1 MNPRCE
7 EFQTMIATGL
17 AESSEIRRTED
28 IRRHLEGCPDC
39 RDYFRALQADDE
51 RLAAFTES
59 LRPSLSRLEDRTIA
73 SLSGVPAVC
82 RDRPRNTWAR
92 SVYATV
98 AVAAALC
105 VVATLAVRFL
115 GLTGVASVGLA
126 RTLEAMQGQA
136 WVHSVE
142 STRLGTV
149 HEIWRRQ
156 DGRIVAFK
164 KPNGS
169 VCYTD
174 YVGNVEYEY
183 NRNSNKIVISLVAGS
198 HVLALDET
206 PLEMVANI
214 IESAE
219 KAGAK
224 ARHLGPAEPGTT
236 TEVIRLDYPDVFHL
250 SSTILTRDTV
260 TNLLLRVEWIRR
272 AGEEVV
278 VAFDYPDPGPTD
290 IYALGVPADATVYDT
305 RPTGPA
311 MTLVKRI
318 QERLDR
324 GFGDHQA
331 ILLESEIENDV
342 VYLPMHV
349 SVFRQKGP
357 RKRWDYYRAFNF
369 RGLDLPYPGEEGR
382 WPNLSMAH
390 VFDVIA
396 SGAMSPTHQMVFDG
410 SRTVTRQVYNR
421 EVQVHESPADQFKIP
436 WGAPWARYLPSLAW
450 PDLYFEIQMG
460 SSAHAKT
467 EVLELPADP
476 NRPGLVGL
484 RLVRFAETQDCW
496 FDPARDHVL
505 MERIRIQQRV
515 NTRREF
521 VRELGQAS
529 TGVWYPRVIEVEST
543 NLGPDGVPD
552 RTLRRERR
560 ILFEGKPVID
570 DAIFDPATLTR

>member
-1 MNPRCE
+1 MNARCE
-7 EFQTMIATGL
+7 EFQTMIAAGL
-17 AESSEIRRTED
+17 GEFSEIRQTEE
-28 IRRHLEGCPDC
+28 IRRHLEGCSDC
-39 RDYFRALQADDE
+39 REYFRALQADDE
-51 RLAAFTES
+51 LLAVFTES
-59 LRPSLSRLEDRTIA
+59 LRPSLSRLEARTID

-82 RDRPRNTWAR
+82 RGRFRKTWAR
-92 SVYATV
+92 KVCATV

-105 VVATLAVRFL
+105 VVATLAVRIL

-126 RTLEAMQGQA
+126 GTLEAMQGKA

-142 STRLGTV
+142 RV
-149 HEIWRRQ
+149 HEIWRRR

-164 KPNGS
+164 RPNGS

-174 YVGNVEYEY
+174 YADNVEYEY
-183 NRNSNKIVISLVAGS
+183 NPNSRKIVISLVAGS
-198 HVLALDET
+198 HVLARDET

-224 ARHLGPAEPGTT
+224 VRHLGPAEPGTS
-236 TEVIRLDYPDVFHL
+236 TEVIRLDYPDGFHL
-250 SSTILTRDTV
+250 SSTLLTRDTA
-260 TNLLLRVEWIRR
+260 TNLLLRIEWIRR
-272 AGEEVV
+272 AGEKMTVT
-278 VAFDYPDPGPTD
+278 FDYPDPGPTD
-290 IYALGVPADATVYDT
+290 IYALGVPADAIVHDT

-311 MTLVKRI
+311 MTLVRRI

-342 VYLPMHV
+342 AYLPMHV
-349 SVFRQKGP
+349 SVFRQKGQ
-357 RKRWDYYRAFNF
+357 RKRWDSYRAFNF

-382 WPNLSMAH
+382 WPNLSMPQ
-390 VFDVIA
+390 VLDIVA
-396 SGAMSPTHQMVFDG
+396 SGAMSPTYQMLFDG
-410 SRTVTRQVYNR
+410 SRTVTRQMYNR
-421 EVQVHESPADQFKIP
+421 EVRVREWESDQFKAP
-436 WGAPWARYLPSLAW
+436 GGAPFTHYLPSLTW
-450 PDLYFEIQMG
+450 PDLYFEIQRG
-460 SSAHAKT
+460 SSVHSRT
-467 EVLELPADP
+467 EILELPADP

-484 RLVRFAETQDCW
+484 RLVRFAETQDYW

-505 MERIRIQQRV
+505 IERIQIQQRV

-529 TGVWYPRVIEVEST
+529 TGVWYPRVVEVEST

-552 RTLRRERR
+552 RTRRWERR
-560 ILFEGKPVID
+560 ILLETGTTID
-570 DAIFDPATLTR
+570 DALFDPATLAR